1 MTTKA
6 QREWLVGLIDKY
18 GKDARLV
25 DVAQMERA
33 RIEKE
38 RGEQKQREQ

>member
-1 MTTKA
+1 MTAKTK
-6 QREWLVGLIDKY
+6 REWLVGLVNKY